1 MLLPISER
9 RIGLRRREVSRS
21 ISWKARGSKRQLT
34 GGKYR
39 CHAKFA
45 YRIRSAPEDEQP
57 PLEPFGE
64 VQAGEFN
71 EAVMYNEGI
80 IKSVQKRRLPS
91 QNPLPI
97 LDNAVLFFV
106 KKIAEYKNL
115 KFSRNITY
123 HAKTSGPIVAG
134 AVMVRAVLED
144 W

>member
-1 MLLPISER
+1 MSER
-9 RIGLRRREVSRS
+9 RIGWRRRDVSQS
-21 ISWKARGSKRQLT
+21 ISWKACGSKRQLT
-34 GGKYR
+34 ACEYC

-91 QNPLPI
+91 HNPLPI

-106 KKIAEYKNL
+106 TKIAMYKNL

-123 HAKTSGPIVAG
+123 RVKTSGPVVAG
-134 AVMVRAVLED
+134 GVMVRAMLED